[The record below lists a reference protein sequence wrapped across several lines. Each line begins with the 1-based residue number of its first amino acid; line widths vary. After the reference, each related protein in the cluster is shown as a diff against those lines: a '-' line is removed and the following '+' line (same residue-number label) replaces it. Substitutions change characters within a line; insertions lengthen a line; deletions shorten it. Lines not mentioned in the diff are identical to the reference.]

1 MSDALVLERVDG
13 PVFLAMRDDVTALY
27 AAVHHAGPQGDSPLY
42 ARETFLKRT
51 NRQAVQPGFAATL
64 ARHGAAGELAGFAFG
79 LPFPSGVWW
88 ASHRR
93 DDPPVDVLEAPKFA
107 VIELNVAGA
116 FRGRGLARRLLDLLL
131 TDRPEPFAILTT
143 TPDSPARSMYARW
156 GWKQI
161 GTAQHTPEA
170 PCMDQLVLPLR
181 GEG

>member
-1 MSDALVLERVDG
+1 MERIDG
-13 PVFLAMRDDVTALY
+13 PAFLATLDEVTALY
-27 AAVHHAGPQGDSPLY
+27 VAVHGEGPQGDSPLY

-51 NRQAVQPGFAATL
+51 NRQAVRPGFAATL
-64 ARHGAAGELAGFAFG
+64 ARRGATDELAGFAFG
-79 LPFPSGVWW
+79 LPFPPGVWW

-93 DDPPVDVLEAPKFA
+93 DDPPAEVLEASKFA

-131 TDRPEPFAILTT
+131 AGRPEPFAILTT
-143 TPDSPARSMYARW
+143 TPESPARSMYVRW

-181 GEG
+181 G